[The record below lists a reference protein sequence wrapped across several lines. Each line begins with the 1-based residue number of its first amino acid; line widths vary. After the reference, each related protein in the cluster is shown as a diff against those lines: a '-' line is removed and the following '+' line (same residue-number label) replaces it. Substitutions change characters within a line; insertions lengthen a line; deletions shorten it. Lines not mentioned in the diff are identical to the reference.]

1 MRADSSTF
9 EAEDGR
15 KLFVYRWLPE
25 ASVPLRGV
33 LHVAHGMAE
42 HAGRYARAAE
52 ALTAAG
58 WGVYANDHRG
68 HGKTARWSSELGYL
82 DGGFRRCVRDL
93 EQLIDRERREH
104 PGLPLVLFG
113 HSMGSYM
120 VQRYLIDRGAT
131 LDGAVL
137 SATSGKP
144 TPLAAA
150 GRTIA
155 RVERARLGE
164 RGRSELLTTLSFGGF
179 NRRFKPTRTA
189 YDWLSRDEAEVDR
202 YVADPLCGFT
212 CTTSLWVDMLDLIA
226 DNARPEHQARVPK
239 DVPVY
244 VFAGTRDAVSD
255 DAEGVKQLL
264 GAYRAAGLGR
274 LTHRLYEAGRHEMLN
289 ETNRD
294 EVVRDLITWLDA
306 EVPRKG

>member
-25 ASVPLRGV
+25 ESVPLRGV

-58 WGVYANDHRG
+58 WAVHANDHRG

-179 NRRFKPTRTA
+179 NRRFKPNRTA

-202 YVADPLCGFT
+202 YIADPLCGFT
-212 CTTSLWVDMLDLIA
+212 CTTSLWVDMLDLVA
-226 DNARPEHQARVPK
+226 DNARPEQQARVPK
-239 DVPVY
+239 DLPVY
-244 VFAGTRDAVSD
+244 VFAGTRDAASD

-264 GAYRAAGLGR
+264 GAYRAAGLQR
-274 LTHRLYEAGRHEMLN
+274 LTHRLYEGGRHEMLN

-294 EVVRDLITWLDA
+294 EVVRDLISWLDA
-306 EVPRKG
+306 EVPRRG